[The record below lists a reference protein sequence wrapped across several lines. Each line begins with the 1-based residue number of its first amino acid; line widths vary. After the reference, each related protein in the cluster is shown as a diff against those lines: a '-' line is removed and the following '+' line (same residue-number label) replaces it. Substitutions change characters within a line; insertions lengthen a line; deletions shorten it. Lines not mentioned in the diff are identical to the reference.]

1 MIDALHQFVPA
12 AEQGA
17 VTAHALE
24 VQRIARELGLASD
37 IYADHIR
44 PEFADVAR
52 FYGEFAPEGKRRRH
66 EALLYH
72 HAIGSWVG
80 VYVEHRPEPMLVDY
94 HNVTPPGLF
103 ARWAPEGEHGLQW
116 GLEQLEELA
125 PRTAVAFAHSSFSE
139 ADLRGFRR
147 TEVVPVLVDV
157 DAAEPDEQALAALQA
172 DSGPTWLFVGRVA
185 PHKAQHD
192 LVRAL
197 AVYRAL
203 YDRRARLHLVGSSA
217 SDAYTRMLLQLADDL
232 GIGGAVCVT
241 GPVSAPVLAA
251 HYRAADVFVCLSDH
265 EGFCVPLLEAMHHD
279 LPVVAYGAAA
289 VPETAG
295 DAALLLSS
303 KEPAVV
309 AAAVHRVS
317 TDAGVRDALVA
328 AGRRRLAA
336 FSLPTA
342 RAQYRA
348 ALERALEAL

>member
-1 MIDALHQFVPA
+1 VIHALHQFLPA
-12 AEQGA
+12 VEQGA

-24 VQRIARELGLASD
+24 VQRILRSEMGISSD
-37 IYADHIR
+37 ILSDHIR
-44 PEFADVAR
+44 PEYAEVAR
-52 FYGEFAPEGKRRRH
+52 FYGEFGKPRRGQ
-66 EALLYH
+66 ALLYH

-80 VYVEHRPEPMLVDY
+80 VYVEHRPEPLLVDY
-94 HNVTPPGLF
+94 HNVTPPELF
-103 ARWAPEGEHGLQW
+103 ARWAPDIEHGLQW
-116 GLEQLEELA
+116 GGEQLEKLA
-125 PRTAVAFAHSSFSE
+125 LRTGTAFAHSSFSR
-139 ADLRGFRR
+139 ADLLGFRR

-157 DAAEPDEQALAALQA
+157 EAAEPDETALARLRE
-172 DSGPTWLFVGRVA
+172 DGPSWLFVGRIA

-197 AVYRAL
+197 AVYRSL
-203 YDRRARLHLVGSSA
+203 YDRRARLLLVGSSA
-217 SDAYTRMLLQLADDL
+217 SEAYTGMLLRLADDL

-279 LPVVAYGAAA
+279 LPVVAYAAAA

-309 AAAVHRVS
+309 AAAVHRV
-317 TDAGVRDALVA
+317 TADADVRDALVA
-328 AGRRRLAA
+328 AGRRRREDFALDK
-336 FSLPTA
+336 T
-342 RAQYRA
+342 RAQYRG

>member
-1 MIDALHQFVPA
+1 MITALHQFVPA

-24 VQRIARELGLASD
+24 VQRIVRELGLTSD

-44 PEFADVAR
+44 PEYAQVAR
-52 FYGEFAPEGKRRRH
+52 FYGEFAPEGKRRRG

-80 VYVEHRPEPMLVDY
+80 VYVEARPEPLLVDY
-94 HNVTPPGLF
+94 HNVTPPALF

-116 GLEQLEELA
+116 GVEQLVKLA
-125 PRTAVAFAHSSFSE
+125 PRTSSAFAHSTFSE
-139 ADLRGFRR
+139 VDLRGFRR

-157 DAAEPDEQALAALQA
+157 DAAEPDERTLAELQT
-172 DSGPTWLFVGRVA
+172 DGPTWLFVGRVA

-203 YDRRARLHLVGSSA
+203 YDRRATLHLVGSSA
-217 SDAYTRMLLQLADDL
+217 SEAYTRMLLQLADDL

-279 LPVVAYGAAA
+279 VPVVAYAAAA

-309 AAAVHRVS
+309 AAAVHRAS
-317 TDAGVRDALVA
+317 TDSTVRNALVA

-336 FSLPTA
+336 FSLSKG
-342 RAQYRA
+342 RMQYRA
-348 ALERALEAL
+348 ALERALESM